1 MTPAALNAYLQKTV
15 IIQLQN
21 ATQLTG
27 NIGQNSDGSYS
38 VNSTGTG
45 GGSTQSFQ
53 ASDVQ
58 SVDVQSVKEA

>member
-1 MTPAALNAYLQKTV
+1 MTPAALNAYLHKTV

-27 NIGQNSDGSYS
+27 NLGQNSDGSYS
-38 VNSTGTG
+38 VNPSGASGSSTPA
-45 GGSTQSFQ
+45 QSFQ

-58 SVDVQSVKEA
+58 TVREA

>member
-1 MTPAALNAYLQKTV
+1 MTPAALNAYLHKTV

-27 NIGQNSDGSYS
+27 NLGQNSDGSYS
-38 VNSTGTG
+38 VNSSGAS
-45 GGSTQSFQ
+45 GGSTPQSFQ

-58 SVDVQSVKEA
+58 SVREA